1 MDHVYKNIEE
11 YKILNPNKK
20 WKIIVVFDDMIA
32 DMLRNQNLNPMVSEL
47 LIRGRKLNIDHA
59 FITQSYF
66 AVAKII
72 SLNSTDYFVIKILNK
87 KRDSANYI

>member
-1 MDHVYKNIEE
+1 
-11 YKILNPNKK
+11 
-20 WKIIVVFDDMIA
+20 MIA
-32 DMLRNQNLNPMVSEL
+32 DMLRNQKLNPMVTEL

-72 SLNSTDYFVIKILNK
+72 SLNSTKLFRYKDSKQKKRFSKLHLIIHEILTFKTIYIYIKIYFKTIFFL
-87 KRDSANYI
+87 DY